1 MVKDCAVPEQLTP
14 FKAYVGV
21 TLTCATIGL
30 LPLFTAL
37 NEAILPDPE
46 AANPMAVALF
56 VQLNTVPATVPVN
69 DTAVV
74 GDPLH
79 TTWFASAATVGVGF
93 TVIVN

>member
-1 MVKDCAVPEQLTP
+1 M
-14 FKAYVGV
+14 
-21 TLTCATIGL
+21 TCAIIGL
-30 LPLFTAL
+30 FPLFTAL

-46 AANPMAVALF
+46 AANPMDVALF

>member
-1 MVKDCAVPEQLTP
+1 M
-14 FKAYVGV
+14 F
-21 TLTCATIGL
+21 
-30 LPLFTAL
+30 
-37 NEAILPDPE
+37 PDPE
-46 AANPMAVALF
+46 AGNPMDVALF

-79 TTWFASAATVGVGF
+79 TTWFASAARVGVGF